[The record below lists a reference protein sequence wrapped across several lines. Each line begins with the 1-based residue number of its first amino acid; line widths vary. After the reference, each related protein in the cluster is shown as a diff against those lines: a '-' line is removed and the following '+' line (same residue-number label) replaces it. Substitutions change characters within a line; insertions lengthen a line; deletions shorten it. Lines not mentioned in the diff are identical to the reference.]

1 VEIVDYKLLFE
12 SVPGHYLV
20 LKPDFT
26 IVAASDAYLK
36 ATMTHR
42 EGILGRGLFEVFP
55 DNPDDPN
62 ATGEKNL
69 GASLRRVLQTGK
81 PDTMPTQKYDIRRPE
96 DEGGGYEERYWSP
109 LNSPVLDESGD
120 VRYIIHRVEDITD
133 FMRLKNVLRER
144 GLESDEFRHRLAQNE
159 LEVFRRSQ
167 ELADAH
173 HTSQAAISELQAFCF
188 SLSHDFRAPI
198 RAIHSF
204 NEIVIADYRDKLGP
218 TGTTLLKRSIASAQ
232 RMDRLIQDVLAF
244 AGLSQQKL
252 SLEPVEVETLVREI
266 LSERPEFQPPAA
278 TISIES
284 PLYSL
289 IGHEA
294 SLTQCITNLLANAIK
309 FVTPGIHPRIRI
321 YAEDHGLT
329 ARIIFQDNGI
339 GIDTYNQKR
348 VFGLFERGAG
358 SDEVHG
364 NGIGL
369 AIVRK
374 AVDRM
379 GGKVGV
385 ESEPG
390 AGSRFW
396 IELRKANQ

>member
-26 IVAASDAYLK
+26 IIAVSDAYLK
-36 ATMTHR
+36 ATMTRR
-42 EGILGRGLFEVFP
+42 EAILGRGIFEVFP

-69 GASLRRVLQTGK
+69 GASLRRVLQTAK
-81 PDTMPTQKYDIRRPE
+81 PDTMPTQKYDIRRP
-96 DEGGGYEERYWSP
+96 DGGGFEERYWSP
-109 LNSPVLDESGD
+109 LNAPVLNESGD

-133 FMRLKNVLRER
+133 FMRLQCVLQER
-144 GLESDEFRHRLAQNE
+144 GRESDEFRLRMAQNE
-159 LEVFRRSQ
+159 VEVFHRSQ
-167 ELADAH
+167 ELAEAH

-204 NEIVIADYRDKLGP
+204 NEIVIADYGEKLGP
-218 TGTTLLKRSIASAQ
+218 VGTAFLKRSIASAQ

-266 LSERPEFQPPAA
+266 LSERPEFQPPSA
-278 TISIES
+278 TISIET

-294 SLTQCITNLLANAIK
+294 SLTQCITNLLSNAIK
-309 FVTPGIHPRIRI
+309 FVTPGVHPRIRI
-321 YAEDHGLT
+321 YAEDYGT
-329 ARIIFQDNGI
+329 IARIIFEDNGV
-339 GIDTYNQKR
+339 GMDAYNQKR
-348 VFGLFERGAG
+348 VFGLFERGSG